1 VTLKAEPAVV
11 TAKSV
16 SIKAGTPAVTEP
28 MFNPPTAPE
37 VVVPE
42 IVVEGVILEP
52 VAEYVDP
59 ILVAEL

>member
-1 VTLKAEPAVV
+1 MTLKAEPAVV

-42 IVVEGVILEP
+42 IVVEGVIFEP
-52 VAEYVDP
+52 VAE
-59 ILVAEL
+59 